1 MQVAELQSLY
11 RAVDQVRAGVADV
24 RRRYGDIPA
33 VQRLVGDVDRLNL
46 DVHELDTIPARTQA
60 PVPTIEYISDE
71 PSDASMWID
80 VDDEGIGGY
89 HGAIRR

>member
-33 VQRLVGDVDRLNL
+33 VQRLAGDVDRLTI
-46 DVHELDTIPARTQA
+46 DAHELDTVPARA
-60 PVPTIEYISDE
+60 PQPVATIEYISDE
-71 PSDASMWID
+71 PADTSMWAD
-80 VDDEGIGGY
+80 ADDEGIGGY
-89 HGAIRR
+89 HGGTRR